1 MSESNKD
8 FRSLFELCANLAPL
22 QWHRMIW
29 NTVGRG
35 PSIKDVG
42 NLEGGGVTNLPFLEI
57 ASCFSGLGQKGRSY
71 FDCSAC
77 K

>member
-1 MSESNKD
+1 VSESNKD

-35 PSIKDVG
+35 PSIQDVG
-42 NLEGGGVTNLPFLEI
+42 NLEGGGVKIPVNCLLFTLDYRI
-57 ASCFSGLGQKGRSY
+57 AVEYVYL
-71 FDCSAC
+71 
-77 K
+77 

>member
-35 PSIKDVG
+35 PSIQDVG
-42 NLEGGGVTNLPFLEI
+42 NLEGGGVKIPRNRDKK
-57 ASCFSGLGQKGRSY
+57 AGLILTVQLGSTSY
-71 FDCSAC
+71 PQ
-77 K
+77 

>member
-35 PSIKDVG
+35 PSIKDDG
-42 NLEGGGVTNLPFLEI
+42 NLEGGNSFYRNKK
-57 ASCFSGLGQKGRSY
+57 AGLILTVQLGPNHT
-71 FDCSAC
+71 
-77 K
+77 